1 MYHRVQT
8 PEHLLTHLKRSE
20 RYAAIFQSGRFEN
33 LKPADY
39 RYSFLKVGLGT
50 RKHRLEPCDT
60 YLRLILIHPV
70 QIFRLMKVEDTGR

>member
-8 PEHLLTHLKRSE
+8 PEHLLTHLKCSE
-20 RYAAIFQSGRFEN
+20 RYYCNFQSGRFE
-33 LKPADY
+33 PADY